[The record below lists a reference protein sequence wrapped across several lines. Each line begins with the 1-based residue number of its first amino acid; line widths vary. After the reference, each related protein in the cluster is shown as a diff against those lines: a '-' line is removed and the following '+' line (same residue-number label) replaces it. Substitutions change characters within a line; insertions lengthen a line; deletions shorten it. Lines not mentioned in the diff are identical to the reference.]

1 MSDEVKIEN
10 NNENLQLKDK
20 DNIDNNKF
28 GKEKETES
36 KPLKEN
42 VKEETPIFHIFEE
55 QNEED
60 NMIFGIPNWK
70 LFIYVFILI
79 TVLWMIL
86 AIGLGV
92 GLR

>member
-42 VKEETPIFHIFEE
+42 VKE
-55 QNEED
+55 D